1 MNIPQDAATER
12 MIRSEIRIAVT
23 AALSPWRTKAQA
35 AAYLGVSQ
43 SWLMQL
49 VREGNLRA
57 YYAGTQVRFKVEDLD
72 KLFQ

>member
-12 MIRSEIRIAVT
+12 MIRSAIATAVT

-43 SWLMQL
+43 SWLMQK
-49 VREGNLRA
+49 VREGDLRA
-57 YYAGTQVRFKVEDLD
+57 YYEGIQVRFKVEDLD